1 MLKPLRVRIGKD
13 SPYVCL
19 IGTGGIG
26 TGMFFELEGKHTLG
40 RNESRGARLKDFK
53 DFGKGHIILHYL
65 PVLLGRGFKVVPVGA
80 VGDDDFG
87 PRLKRQMAETGM
99 ETSLVKTVP
108 GSSTMFSACFLYPDG
123 SGGNMTV
130 TDSASARLT
139 PKDIQKAEPLFKKY
153 RGKGMALAA
162 PEVPIPARLK
172 LLDLA
177 KRYGFFRSVAVTSGE
192 LQEARRK
199 GLFKKTDLVAL
210 NEDEARTLAGSSGK
224 RDAGPVLKAVAKLL
238 ADHNPKIKIS
248 VTWGSKGAYAY
259 ELGRWEFVPGIK
271 VRPVNTAG
279 AGDSHLSALLIGLAA
294 GLPFTRGN
302 GAKTHGRR
310 VITTAGD
317 FAALLAS
324 AKVTSRD
331 SIHLRLDANLLK
343 RHARKVGV
351 GFSEQVRRL
360 FG

>member
-1 MLKPLRVRIGKD
+1 
-13 SPYVCL
+13 
-19 IGTGGIG
+19 
-26 TGMFFELEGKHTLG
+26 MFFELEGKHTLG

-87 PRLKRQMAETGM
+87 PKLKNQMAQTGM
-99 ETSLVKTVP
+99 DTSLIKTAKGFP
-108 GSSTMFSACFLYPDG
+108 TMFSACFLYPDG

-130 TDSASARLT
+130 TDSASSRLT
-139 PKDIQKAEPLFKKY
+139 PKDIQKAEPAFKKY

-162 PEVPIPARLK
+162 PEVPLAARSR

-177 KRYGFFRSVAVTSGE
+177 KRYGFFRALAVTSGE
-192 LQEARRK
+192 LQEAKRK
-199 GLFKKTDLVAL
+199 GLFKKADLVAL
-210 NEDEARTLAGSSGK
+210 NEDEARMLAGSFHK
-224 RDAGPVLKAVAKLL
+224 KNEATVLKAVAKLL
-238 ADHNPKIKIS
+238 AGHNPKIMIS

-259 ELGRWEFVPGIK
+259 ESGIWEFVPSIK

-302 GAKTHGRR
+302 GAKSRGRR

-331 SIHLRLDANLLK
+331 SIHLTLDAKVLK
-343 RHARKVGV
+343 THARKSKVQL
-351 GFSEQVRRL
+351 SEKVRKL
-360 FG
+360 LG